1 EEPPTKKP
9 KSPREPTPSMPE
21 IPISPE
27 VTSLPSFRTRRKPLA
42 RKHMHKPKSKIPT
55 LDLDAP
61 AKTFLKVIVDED
73 SYDEDSD
80 DEDSVN
86 E

>member
-1 EEPPTKKP
+1 
-9 KSPREPTPSMPE
+9 
-21 IPISPE
+21 
-27 VTSLPSFRTRRKPLA
+27 

-86 E
+86 EVWSAVVGWEILSTLLC